1 MSNQKK
7 LPSTILRMKKRLSET
22 SVVPLFLGLSYVI
35 ISVVAIYS
43 FRVVTAA
50 SAYDYVP
57 GNIPVVAIPLNDPSE
72 PPENRESSPQLS
84 KETPVIVLT
93 AEEFLFGDSKSF
105 TGEISSLKNKFKV
118 AHVDGQPQLG
128 SLLTTLNEWA
138 GTRPGG
144 GAVLVFFP
152 SDEIPMPIVLQVMG
166 AIREHSRFKRIVLG
180 GGII

>member
-7 LPSTILRMKKRLSET
+7 LPSTISRMKKRLSET
-22 SVVPLFLGLSYVI
+22 AVVPLFLGLSYVI

-43 FRVVTAA
+43 FRIVTAA
-50 SAYDYVP
+50 TIYDYVP
-57 GNIPVVAIPLNDPSE
+57 GSIPVAAVPLNDPSE
-72 PPENRESSPQLS
+72 RPQTFEGSPQLS
-84 KETPVIVLT
+84 KETPVVVLT

-138 GTRPGG
+138 GARPSGG
-144 GAVLVFFP
+144 VVLVLFP
-152 SDEIPMPIVLQVMG
+152 SDEIPMPIVLQVMV
-166 AIREHSRFKRIVLG
+166 AIREHSRFKRVVLG